1 MRYLIKDGRVV
12 EKGSEPVDVDSLEEV
27 MKHAKIVKLGELF
40 KKTIPEEVV
49 YPDKKIVH
57 TPKSVE
63 RRVRFVLE
71 G

>member
-1 MRYLIKDGRVV
+1 MRYYLKNGKVV
-12 EKGSEPVDVDSLEEV
+12 EKGSDVIDVDTVEDAWRTF
-27 MKHAKIVKLGELF
+27 KHVKLDLLF

-49 YPDKKIVH
+49 YQDKKIVH